1 MVTVEAILDIFP
13 DARIS
18 GTYARVR
25 CPFHKDGHERRP
37 SMSILLV
44 DKGNAPKG
52 LCHCFTCG
60 KALMF
65 DELAKELGYATTT
78 TLTREPPA
86 QTETTI
92 ALATTPTRLKQS
104 MPYRFSPYL
113 ASRGIGE
120 AVQRLFRVYE
130 KDGVVHMPVFSREG
144 LFLYDNSRTTIGKRF
159 NVQANARKT
168 LWGIE
173 EIDLSRPI
181 AICESQI
188 DAMSLWQVGLQAV
201 ATLGADNI
209 SALREIQNATAI
221 FILAFDPDEAG
232 VRARYRAAKLL
243 GKWRCNYID
252 LPQGVDV
259 NKCLTD
265 IKDEEVFVRYLARI
279 TKKIR
284 TIL

>member
-1 MVTVEAILDIFP
+1 MVKEILEVFP

-18 GTYARVR
+18 STYARVR
-25 CPFHKDGHERRP
+25 CPYHKGGHEKRP

-44 DKGNAPKG
+44 DRGNAPKG

-60 KALMF
+60 KAIMF
-65 DELAKELGYATTT
+65 EDLARDLGFQFHGLHTAATSQPTETKVSLTTT
-78 TLTREPPA
+78 QRKVKQTLPF
-86 QTETTI
+86 
-92 ALATTPTRLKQS
+92 
-104 MPYRFSPYL
+104 RFSPYL

-120 AVQRLFRVYE
+120 NVQRLFKVYE
-130 KDGVVHMPVFSREG
+130 KDEMVHMPVFSRDG
-144 LFLYDNSRTTIGKRF
+144 YFLYDNARSTVRKFFAI
-159 NVQANARKT
+159 QANAEKA

-173 EIDLSRPI
+173 EIDMSRPI

-188 DAMSLWQVGLQAV
+188 DAMSFWQVGLQAV

-209 SALREIQNATAI
+209 KSLEQLQNATSV

-232 VRARYRAAKLL
+232 IRARNRAAKLL
-243 GKWRCNYID
+243 GKWRCSYVD
-252 LPQGVDV
+252 FPAGVDV

-265 IKDEEVFVRYLARI
+265 INDEATFIKYIARI

-284 TIL
+284 TV